1 MKVQLFS
8 RLCKQTKAKI
18 DNFNVIILIDHNI
31 VQFDVTVRNLFA
43 MKVLDAH
50 DNPSKDFFSLLFGD
64 ALFWFGLK
72 VLIERHFTDILHN
85 KYNLLPG
92 VDCCVE
98 LYDVLVVQLSQKL
111 DFTKNI
117 LPPLLA
123 IQAIFVIDLKS
134 DLLFS
139 DHVPC

>member
-50 DNPSKDFFSLLFGD
+50 DYPSKDFFSLLFGD

-85 KYNLLPG
+85 
-92 VDCCVE
+92 
-98 LYDVLVVQLSQKL
+98 
-111 DFTKNI
+111 
-117 LPPLLA
+117 
-123 IQAIFVIDLKS
+123 
-134 DLLFS
+134 
-139 DHVPC
+139 

>member
-50 DNPSKDFFSLLFGD
+50 DDPSKDFFSLLFRD
-64 ALFWFGLK
+64 ALLWFGLK

-92 VDCCVE
+92 VNCCVE
-98 LYDVLVVQLSQKL
+98 LDYIWMVQLL
-111 DFTKNI
+111 
-117 LPPLLA
+117 
-123 IQAIFVIDLKS
+123 
-134 DLLFS
+134 
-139 DHVPC
+139 